1 MANPATGWTGPG
13 PGPANYNPDDSKPDD
28 DKPDDGKPD
37 DDTLPK
43 DGRNQ
48 FTPEEA
54 ARIDQASYD
63 AAGYSGDTA
72 TADYIRQLQSGALG
86 GGADTQAALDRLIAQ
101 GKERNLAERGNE
113 EFYPGYD
120 PGGRPE
126 DKSDEGDDEGID
138 YGKVPGASVIIRK
151 VLASYGLES
160 LYEFVW
166 KLYGKNEVDVND
178 GDSLVYALSEQE
190 AYKKRFIANQK
201 RESLGFKP
209 LSPSTYIAM
218 EKAYKD
224 TLAANGLPQGFYDSQ
239 DDFAGFIGGDVSVAE
254 LNNRLKDAY
263 RVVQDASPAVKAKMA
278 EMYNIT
284 DGDLLAYVIDPERAR
299 DLMAP
304 DYKRQAQ
311 AALIAE
317 SAQRLSGINISKD
330 SAEEFVRQGVTQTEA
345 ETGFTSIRQM
355 KELRRA
361 GFGEE
366 QISDVDLVEGVL
378 GTDADDKMRL
388 EERKRRRIGDVG
400 ASGGSA
406 TLAQGDSGSYKSGYG
421 QANR

>member
-13 PGPANYNPDDSKPDD
+13 PGPANYNPNNP
-28 DKPDDGKPD
+28 
-37 DDTLPK
+37 PK
-43 DGRNQ
+43 DETPTKSGRNQ

-54 ARIDQASYD
+54 AQIDQAADD

-72 TADYIRQLQSGALG
+72 TAEYIRQLRSGALG
-86 GGADTQAALDRLIAQ
+86 GGADTQAALDRLIAE
-101 GKERNLAERGNE
+101 GKARNLTERGNE
-113 EFYPGYD
+113 EFYAGYD

-126 DKSDEGDDEGID
+126 DESDEDDGGDDDDEEID
-138 YGKVPGASVIIRK
+138 YNRVPGASTIIRK

-190 AYKKRFIANQK
+190 AYKKRFIANEK
-201 RESLGFKP
+201 RQSLGFKP
-209 LSPSTYIAM
+209 LSPATYIAM

-224 TLAANGLPQGFYDSQ
+224 TLAANGLPQGFYNEQ
-239 DDFAGFIGGDVSVAE
+239 KDFEGFIGGDVSVAE

-263 RVVQDASPAVKAKMA
+263 RVVQDASPEVKAKMA

-299 DLMAP
+299 PLMAP

-317 SAQRLSGINISKD
+317 SAQRLAGINIGKD
-330 SAEEFVRQGVTQTEA
+330 SAEQFVRQGVTQAEA

-388 EERKRRRIGDVG
+388 EERKRRRIGEVS

-421 QANR
+421 QANL

>member
-13 PGPANYNPDDSKPDD
+13 PGPENYNPDTPPK
-28 DKPDDGKPD
+28 
-37 DDTLPK
+37 DDTPPK
-43 DGRNQ
+43 TKSGRDQ

-54 ARIDQASYD
+54 AQIDQAAYN

-86 GGADTQAALDRLIAQ
+86 GGADTQAALDRLVAE
-101 GKERNLAERGNE
+101 GKARNLAERGNE
-113 EFYPGYD
+113 EFYAGYD
-120 PGGRPE
+120 PGGRKE
-126 DKSDEGDDEGID
+126 DDNQEDESNEDEGID
-138 YGKVPGASVIIRK
+138 YNRVPGASTIIRK
-151 VLASYGLES
+151 VLATYGLES

-178 GDSLVYALSEQE
+178 GDSLVYALSEQK
-190 AYKKRFIANQK
+190 AYKERFIANEK
-201 RESLGFKP
+201 RQSLGFKP
-209 LSPSTYIAM
+209 LSPATYIAM

-254 LNNRLKDAY
+254 LNSRLKDAY
-263 RVVQDASPAVKAKMA
+263 RVVQDASPEVKAKMA

-284 DGDLLAYVIDPERAR
+284 DGDLLAYVIDPDRAR
-299 DLMAP
+299 PLMAP

-317 SAQRLSGINISKD
+317 GAQRLAGINIGKD
-330 SAEEFVRQGVTQTEA
+330 SAEQFVRQGVTQAEA
-345 ETGFTSIRQM
+345 EAGFTSIRQM

-366 QISDVDLVEGVL
+366 YISDIDLVEGVL

-388 EERKRRRIGDVG
+388 EERKRRRIGEVS

-406 TLAQGDSGSYKSGYG
+406 TFAQGDSTSYKSGYG
-421 QANR
+421 QADR

>member
-13 PGPANYNPDDSKPDD
+13 PGPANYNPNNP
-28 DKPDDGKPD
+28 
-37 DDTLPK
+37 PK
-43 DGRNQ
+43 DQTPPKDETPTKSGRDQ

-54 ARIDQASYD
+54 ALIDQAAYA

-86 GGADTQAALDRLIAQ
+86 GGTDTQAALNRLIAE
-101 GKERNLAERGNE
+101 GKARNLAERGNE
-113 EFYPGYD
+113 EFYAGYD
-120 PGGRPE
+120 PGGRTE
-126 DKSDEGDDEGID
+126 DGGGNDDDEGID
-138 YGKVPGASVIIRK
+138 YTRVPGASTIIRK

-166 KLYGKNEVDVND
+166 GLYGRNEVDITD

-190 AYKKRFIANQK
+190 AYKKRFIANEK
-201 RESLGFKP
+201 RQSLGFKP
-209 LSPSTYIAM
+209 LSPATYIAM

-263 RVVQDASPAVKAKMA
+263 RVVQDASPEVKAKMA

-299 DLMAP
+299 PLMAP

-317 SAQRLSGINISKD
+317 SAQRLAGINIGKD
-330 SAEEFVRQGVTQTEA
+330 SAEQFVRQGVTQAEA

-366 QISDVDLVEGVL
+366 YISDIDLVEGVL

-388 EERKRRRIGDVG
+388 EERKRRRIAEVG

-406 TLAQGDSGSYKSGYG
+406 TLTQGDSSSYKSGYG

>member
-13 PGPANYNPDDSKPDD
+13 PGPANYNPNNP
-28 DKPDDGKPD
+28 
-37 DDTLPK
+37 PK
-43 DGRNQ
+43 DETPTKGGRDQ

-54 ARIDQASYD
+54 AQIDQAADD

-72 TADYIRQLQSGALG
+72 TAEYIRQLRSGALG
-86 GGADTQAALDRLIAQ
+86 GGADTQAALDRLIAE
-101 GKERNLAERGNE
+101 GKARNLTERGNE
-113 EFYPGYD
+113 EFYAGYD

-126 DKSDEGDDEGID
+126 DESDEDDGGDDDDEGID
-138 YGKVPGASVIIRK
+138 YNRVPGASTIIRK

-190 AYKKRFIANQK
+190 AYKKRFIANEK
-201 RESLGFKP
+201 RQSLGFKP
-209 LSPSTYIAM
+209 LSPATYIAM

-224 TLAANGLPQGFYDSQ
+224 TLAANGLPQGFYNEQ
-239 DDFAGFIGGDVSVAE
+239 KDFEGFIGGDVSVAE

-263 RVVQDASPAVKAKMA
+263 RVVQDASPEVKAKMA

-284 DGDLLAYVIDPERAR
+284 DGDLLAYVIDQERAR
-299 DLMAP
+299 PLMAP

-317 SAQRLSGINISKD
+317 SAQRLAGINIGKD
-330 SAEEFVRQGVTQTEA
+330 SAEQFVRQGVTQAEA

-388 EERKRRRIGDVG
+388 EERKRRRIGEVS

-421 QANR
+421 QANL

>member
-13 PGPANYNPDDSKPDD
+13 PGPANYNPPN
-28 DKPDDGKPD
+28 G
-37 DDTLPK
+37 DTPPK
-43 DGRNQ
+43 SGRNQ

-54 ARIDQASYD
+54 AQIDQAADD

-72 TADYIRQLQSGALG
+72 TAEYIRQLRSGALG
-86 GGADTQAALDRLIAQ
+86 GGADTQAALDRLIAE
-101 GKERNLAERGNE
+101 GKARNLTERGNE
-113 EFYPGYD
+113 EFYAGYD

-126 DKSDEGDDEGID
+126 DESDEGDGGDDDDEGID
-138 YGKVPGASVIIRK
+138 YNRVPGASTIIRK

-190 AYKKRFIANQK
+190 AYKKRFIANEK
-201 RESLGFKP
+201 RQSLGFKP
-209 LSPSTYIAM
+209 LSPATYIAM

-224 TLAANGLPQGFYDSQ
+224 TLAANGLPQGFYNEQ
-239 DDFAGFIGGDVSVAE
+239 KDFEGFIGGDVSVAE

-263 RVVQDASPAVKAKMA
+263 RVVQDASPEVKAKMA

-299 DLMAP
+299 PLMAP

-317 SAQRLSGINISKD
+317 SAQRLAGINIGKD
-330 SAEEFVRQGVTQTEA
+330 SAEQFVRQGVTQAEA

-388 EERKRRRIGDVG
+388 EERKRRRIGEVS

-406 TLAQGDSGSYKSGYG
+406 TLAQGDSTSYKSGYG
-421 QANR
+421 QANL

>member
-13 PGPANYNPDDSKPDD
+13 PGPANYNPDNP
-28 DKPDDGKPD
+28 
-37 DDTLPK
+37 DTLPK
-43 DGRNQ
+43 DDTPTKTKSGRDQ

-54 ARIDQASYD
+54 AQIDQAAYN

-86 GGADTQAALDRLIAQ
+86 GGADTQAALDRLVAE
-101 GKERNLAERGNE
+101 GKARNLAERGNE
-113 EFYPGYD
+113 EFYAGYD
-120 PGGRPE
+120 PGGRAE
-126 DKSDEGDDEGID
+126 DTKDESNEDEGID
-138 YGKVPGASVIIRK
+138 YNRVPGASTIIRK
-151 VLASYGLES
+151 VLATYGLES

-178 GDSLVYALSEQE
+178 GDSLVYALTEQE
-190 AYKKRFIANQK
+190 AYKKRFIANEK
-201 RESLGFKP
+201 RQSLGFKP
-209 LSPSTYIAM
+209 LSPATYIAM

-263 RVVQDASPAVKAKMA
+263 RVVQDASPEVKAKMA

-284 DGDLLAYVIDPERAR
+284 DGDLLAYVIDPDRAR
-299 DLMAP
+299 PLMAP

-317 SAQRLSGINISKD
+317 GAQRLAGINIGKD
-330 SAEEFVRQGVTQTEA
+330 SAEQFVRQGVTQAEA

-366 QISDVDLVEGVL
+366 YISDIDLVEGVL

-388 EERKRRRIGDVG
+388 EERKRRRIGEVS

-406 TLAQGDSGSYKSGYG
+406 TLAQGDSTSYKSGYG
-421 QANR
+421 RADR